1 MECDFNK
8 LAIIGVG
15 LIGGSLGMA
24 CKERGFGGQI
34 IGYGRSEER
43 LRLAVR
49 LGAID
54 SYQTDLTRGW
64 EEIELVVLATPVA
77 QIIPILERIAP
88 CLKSGTIVTDVGS
101 TKAGL
106 VQSAEQILG
115 PDKFFVGG
123 HPIAGREKS
132 GVGAASPTLF
142 ESAKCILTPTP
153 TTNTCALQTVQKL
166 WQELGSKVVLMDAQE
181 HDYALAAV
189 SHLPHIVAYSL
200 VNTVLGLENSRQT
213 LLSLYG
219 GGFRDFTR
227 IAASDPAMWRDICL
241 ANRDNLC
248 EVISR
253 FQEQLAKIKTLIQQG
268 EGEKLLQKFQCAKKV
283 KEG

>member
-1 MECDFNK
+1 MEADFNK
-8 LAIIGVG
+8 LAILGVG

-43 LRLAVR
+43 LRLALR

-64 EEIELVVLATPVA
+64 EEIDLVVLTTPVA
-77 QIIPILERIAP
+77 QIIPLLEKIAP

-101 TKAGL
+101 TKAAL
-106 VQSAEQILG
+106 VQAAEQILG
-115 PDKFFVGG
+115 MDKFFVGG
-123 HPIAGREKS
+123 HPIAGTERS
-132 GVGAASPTLF
+132 GVEAAFPALF
-142 ESAKCILTPTP
+142 EKAKCILTPTP
-153 TTNTCALQTVQKL
+153 ATNTCALQTVQKL
-166 WQELGSKVVLMDAQE
+166 WQKLGSEVLLMDAQE

-213 LLSLYG
+213 LLSLSG

-248 EVISR
+248 SVIDS
-253 FQEQLAKIKTLIQQG
+253 FQEQLAKMKTLIQHG
-268 EGEKLLQKFQCAKKV
+268 ESEKLFQEFQCAKKV